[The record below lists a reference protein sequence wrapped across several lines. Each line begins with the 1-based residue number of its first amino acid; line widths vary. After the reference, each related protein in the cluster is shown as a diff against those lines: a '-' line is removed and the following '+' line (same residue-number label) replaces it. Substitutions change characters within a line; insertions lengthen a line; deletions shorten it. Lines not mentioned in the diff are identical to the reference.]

1 MGKTE
6 GTAAL
11 NAEWQ
16 APSARTAQIAG
27 TKARQ
32 TVWMAWERVV
42 GLGMEWGSEGTYS
55 FGICK
60 LLVKRHRGRPIVCED
75 GTRIEKGDRIGELH
89 LDNAKVLELTRE
101 MSPSRAALLTAR
113 QARDDMRCIQ
123 AALESHSEL
132 VQVRALTGITLLHRG
147 LLHGLGF
154 ELQRLPSRMEERV
167 CAFYLRMLLL
177 FLHPEGGRRV
187 AGNGGKL
194 MPMRLVHSRTSLRRQ
209 FAKKQSQPQR

>member
-1 MGKTE
+1 
-6 GTAAL
+6 
-11 NAEWQ
+11 
-16 APSARTAQIAG
+16 
-27 TKARQ
+27 
-32 TVWMAWERVV
+32 MAWEKVV
-42 GLGMEWGSEGTYS
+42 GIGMEWGSEGTYS

-60 LLVKRHRGRPIVCED
+60 LLVKRHRGKPIVCRD
-75 GTRIEKGDRIGELH
+75 GTRIERGELIGELH

-123 AALESHSEL
+123 AALESHPEL
-132 VQVRALTGITLLHRG
+132 VRVRGLTGITLLHRG

-154 ELQRLPSRMEERV
+154 ELQRLPSRMEERM
-167 CAFYLRMLLL
+167 CAFYLRVLLR

-194 MPMRLVHSRTSLRRQ
+194 TPMRLVHSRSSLRRQ
-209 FAKKQSQPQR
+209 FAQPQSHTN